1 MSKTRREA
9 LAAMGLAAAG
19 GWIALGSD
27 PVQAAAPAPA
37 PAPDG
42 QMPPVRPYSLPPL
55 DYAYDALEPHI
66 DERTMRLHHDIHH
79 LGYVKGLNRALGQLQ
94 AARRSGD
101 FGAVKHLS
109 REAAFHGSG
118 HLLHTLFWKN
128 MSPDGGGEP
137 KDSVLADML
146 KRDFGSFRAF
156 TGHFKAAAAKV
167 EGSGWG
173 ILAYEPLG
181 QRLVVLEAEKHQNL
195 TQWGCVPLLVVD
207 VWEHAY
213 YLRYQNK
220 RNSYLSAFMNVI
232 HWDDVTARLNAAIED

>member
-27 PVQAAAPAPA
+27 PVHAAPARPNA
-37 PAPDG
+37 GSLPE
-42 QMPPVRPYSLPPL
+42 VRPYSLPPL
-55 DYAYDALEPHI
+55 GYAYDALEPHI

-79 LGYVKGLNRALGQLQ
+79 LGYVKGLNRALGQLE

-101 FGAVKHLS
+101 FSAVKHLS

-118 HLLHTLFWKN
+118 HLLHTVFWKN

-137 KDSVLADML
+137 KDPTLAGML
-146 KRDFGSFRAF
+146 KRDFGSFKGFA
-156 TGHFKAAAAKV
+156 GHFRAAATKV

-181 QRLVVLEAEKHQNL
+181 ERLVVLQSEKHQNL
-195 TQWGCVPLLVVD
+195 TQWGCVPLLVID

-220 RNSYLSAFMNVI
+220 RGSYVSAFMNVVN
-232 HWDDVTARLNAAIED
+232 WEDVAARLNAAIGD